1 VTVLLVAS
9 PGGHVEELRLL
20 APRLGIAP
28 DEVQWVTS
36 RTPQTE
42 SLLAGES
49 VHWMP
54 HVGSGDLLGAARML
68 PAAVAL
74 QRRVRPRL
82 VASTGAAAAA
92 PHLVAAALAR
102 CPVTYVESATRV
114 AAPSQTGRLAQRLPR
129 TTLFVQ
135 GVGWGDRR
143 WTPIAD
149 VFDAF
154 EVTARPG
161 PAREV
166 RSAVVTLGTERFP
179 FQRAVERTSAL
190 LEGRDVF
197 WQTGST
203 RAELS
208 GQPLAQWVDAE
219 ELRAA
224 CRGSDVLITHGG
236 VGSALVALESGKVP
250 IILPRRSDRGEH
262 IDDHQLEVA
271 GVLAGR
277 GLAICVDPDELTE
290 EHLQAAFGLVARQR
304 RPGDGAATPG

>member
-20 APRLGIAP
+20 APRLGIGL
-28 DEVQWVTS
+28 DQVQWVTS

-42 SLLAGES
+42 SLLAGET
-49 VHWMP
+49 VHWMR
-54 HVGSGDLLGAARML
+54 HVGSGDLTGAARLL
-68 PAAVAL
+68 PTAVAL
-74 QRRVRPRL
+74 HRRVRPRL
-82 VASTGAAAAA
+82 VVSTGAAAAA
-92 PHLVAAALAR
+92 PHLVAAAVAR

-114 AAPSQTGRLAQRLPR
+114 TGPSQTGRLAQRLPR

-135 GVGWGDRR
+135 GAGWGDPR
-143 WTPIAD
+143 WTPIPD

-154 EVTARPG
+154 QVTPRTG

-179 FQRAVERTSAL
+179 FSRAVERAAAL

-203 RAELS
+203 SAEHL
-208 GQPLAQWVDAE
+208 GEPLPQWVAADD
-219 ELRAA
+219 LRRA
-224 CRGSDVLITHGG
+224 CRDSDVLITHGG

-250 IILPRRSDRGEH
+250 IILPRRADRGEH

-277 GLAICVDPDELTE
+277 GLAICVDPDDLTE
-290 EHLQAAFGLVARQR
+290 EHLQAAFGLVAHHRGSTS
-304 RPGDGAATPG
+304 P